1 MGIINKIYNLIAF
14 IKKSYRIIL
23 IRNVQSISF
32 ILHKIDKNILIPAMM
47 KIKKLA
53 SNSFQSY
60 LSFLDQRQIFKR
72 KYIL

>member
-32 ILHKIDKNILIPAMM
+32 VLHKIDKNILIPAMI